1 MELIDRVMKRYI
13 FISILALAAVVS
25 CQKIEDSISQAS
37 QPDAVKVVH
46 GAFNATIED
55 TPTRAYLSGTNV
67 YWNDGDLV
75 AVFPGTT
82 SAHKYMVAMGSDG
95 KSSAQ
100 LVEQPY
106 SESEPYPEDDIPIGA
121 NVALYPYYQSRTQ
134 PKHSENTCEDLGD
147 GKYRVNV
154 EFDGRFPMVAVTQTP
169 DDKDLLFKQTCGLL
183 KFSLLAPDSKP
194 FGLTGIS
201 IIGNNNEILCG
212 SAEVTASYGAD
223 PEIEMIDG
231 EARLEVYS
239 DYFGGDMCDEDGIVW
254 LDADTPFEF
263 CVPVPPTVF
272 TKGIKVIFL
281 TTQGFVE
288 RTINQEIVVERA
300 HIKPFSTLQLTPGN
314 TVLLYE
320 STDGNIVTPAR
331 LSAKDKDGA
340 SLQYENVYG
349 DFFGATYGQI
359 RFNGIVESMDISF
372 EGCMTLDSFLM
383 SSNVVKLVTA
393 EEMFSGCSWL
403 TYVEL
408 AGFDFSDVTSMRKM
422 FNDAQSL
429 HDVWFPETG
438 LNTSKVTS
446 MRAMFSS
453 CYSLAWLDLSG
464 FDTSNVTDMCAM
476 FQNCFVLSSLDI
488 STFNTSKVTDM
499 SFMFNACQK
508 LYWLDMSGFDTSNV
522 TDMRAMFQN
531 CNVCSSLDMSSFDTS
546 KVTDMS
552 YMFNCCSYIQSMDL
566 SGFNTSAVQ
575 NMKYM
580 FQACESLQSLDLSN
594 FDTSNVTDMD
604 AMFIHCSNLEH
615 LDISSFDTSNV
626 TSVENMFSET
636 PKLKSLR
643 VGEKTNACSFDPSMF
658 DQIGYGGTLKYPAAC
673 DYSQW
678 LEALAAYGWTGE
690 GEGEVVMEAVDL
702 GLSVKW
708 ASCNLGASKP
718 EEYGDYYA
726 WGATEP
732 WYEKGYAQSDNPVW
746 KSGKSGGYIWENCPF
761 RTTGNSWNNIKF
773 SKYVPDNQASYWGGD
788 GTPDNKEVL
797 DLVDDAANVK
807 MGGGWRMPTVDE
819 LWELVNNCTSECT
832 TLNGVAGRRFTS
844 KTTGNSIFLP
854 AAGDRDGSG
863 FVDVGIDCGY
873 WSSSLHFYDPVSAW
887 LLHSLMQ
894 DEYMGAHYGSNRC
907 AGRHIRP
914 VYSDNTSTGGNETIG
929 YEDWN

>member
-13 FISILALAAVVS
+13 SISILALAAVVS

-37 QPDAVKVVH
+37 QPDDVKVVH
-46 GAFNATIED
+46 GTFNATIED
-55 TPTRAYLSGTNV
+55 TPTRAYLSGNNV

-106 SESEPYPEDDIPIGA
+106 SESESYPEDDIPIGA

-154 EFDGRFPMVAVTQTP
+154 EFDGRFPMVAVTQNP

-349 DFFGATYGQI
+349 DFFGVTYGQI

-393 EEMFSGCSWL
+393 EEMFSGCSCL

-438 LNTSKVTS
+438 LNTSKVTT

-453 CYSLAWLDLSG
+453 CNRLTWLDLSG

-476 FQNCFVLSSLDI
+476 FQNCNALSSLDI

-499 SFMFNACQK
+499 SFMFDACQK
-508 LYWLDMSGFDTSNV
+508 LYWLNLSGFDTSNV

-702 GLSVKW
+702 GLPSGLKW
-708 ASCNLGASKP
+708 ASFNLGASKP
-718 EEYGDYYA
+718 EEYGGYYQ
-726 WGATEP
+726 WGGLEDVTDTGIYLN
-732 WYEKGYAQSDNPVW
+732 WD
-746 KSGKSGGYIWENCPF
+746 NCPYH
-761 RTTGNSWNNIKF
+761 TGSDMFTGWT
-773 SKYVPDNQASYWGGD
+773 KYIPSYQSSYWSGAGS
-788 GTPDNKEVL
+788 PDNKTVL
-797 DLVDDAANVK
+797 DPEDDVVRVK
-807 MGGGWRMPTVDE
+807 LGGSWRMPTKEEFDE
-819 LWELVNNCTSECT
+819 LRSICTSEWVT
-832 TLNGVAGRRFTS
+832 MNGVPGLKFTS
-844 KTTGNSIFLP
+844 NKNGNSIFLP
-854 AAGDRDGSG
+854 AAGYRYCDYVHEDGSYG
-863 FVDVGIDCGY
+863 CY
-873 WSSSLHFYDPVSAW
+873 WSSSLGTNHPSYGYQLIFSSDYLDTDYDYRYGGLSVRPVS
-887 LLHSLMQ
+887 
-894 DEYMGAHYGSNRC
+894 E
-907 AGRHIRP
+907 
-914 VYSDNTSTGGNETIG
+914 
-929 YEDWN
+929 

>member
-476 FQNCFVLSSLDI
+476 FQNCFALSSLDI

-702 GLSVKW
+702 GLPSGLKW
-708 ASCNLGASKP
+708 ASCNLGASRP
-718 EEYGDYYA
+718 EEYGGYYQWA
-726 WGATEP
+726 GLEDVTDTSIYLDW
-732 WYEKGYAQSDNPVW
+732 D
-746 KSGKSGGYIWENCPF
+746 NCPYH
-761 RTTGNSWNNIKF
+761 TGSVYYNCWT
-773 SKYVPDNQASYWGGD
+773 KYIPTDLSYFWSGIGS
-788 GTPDNKEVL
+788 PDNKTVL
-797 DLVDDAANVK
+797 DPEDDVVHVK
-807 MGGGWRMPTVDE
+807 LGGNWRMPTKEEFDE
-819 LWELVNNCTSECT
+819 LIDNSTIEWT
-832 TLNGVAGRRFTS
+832 TLNGVSGGKFTS
-844 KTTGNSIFLP
+844 KKNGKSIFLP
-854 AAGDRDGSG
+854 VAGMRENNTLYYNHTSYYWSASLYTDNPIMAYGVHFYSD
-863 FVDVGIDCGY
+863 FVDTDY
-873 WSSSLHFYDPVSAW
+873 YTW
-887 LLHSLMQ
+887 
-894 DEYMGAHYGSNRC
+894 RC
-907 AGRHIRP
+907 NGLSVRP